1 MSRLPPRWAR
11 RLLVAPLVVLVC
23 IALLT
28 VSPVFL
34 VVAGLVDLFA
44 PGSWRTL
51 RMVAFGAFYVFMEIA
66 GLVVLFGLWLRFGF
80 GTRLHTDAARD
91 VHYRL
96 MTFYLKVVYRAV
108 SFLFGLRI
116 NIEERRAPQPGPIL
130 VFCRHAGPG
139 NSLMLIGTMM
149 IAFKR
154 RPRIVMLAKLQW
166 DPLFDSMFN
175 RLPNRFIE
183 HDRAKTDQ
191 YVAAIGELAEGLG
204 DQDAFV
210 LFPEGR
216 DFTQRL
222 RLRAIDFLKKKGF
235 DRHAERAESMLHV
248 LPPRHR
254 GPLAAITSA
263 PEADVAFVAHSVLEE
278 LGSFKEL
285 WRRIPLDDPID
296 AQYWRLPPA
305 EVPRTEEEVIE
316 WLYSW
321 WERIDE
327 WVEKHRLPE
336 TAAAAGHGAGDP

>member
-1 MSRLPPRWAR
+1 MSWLPPRWVR
-11 RLLVAPLVVLVC
+11 RLVLAPLVVLVC
-23 IALLT
+23 LALLA

-34 VVAGLVDLFA
+34 VAAALVDVAA

-51 RMVAFGAFYVFMEIA
+51 RMAAFGAFYVFMEIA
-66 GLVVLFGLWLRFGF
+66 GIVVLFALWVGFGF
-80 GTRLHTDAARD
+80 GTRLRTDRAQD

-96 MTFYLKVVYRAV
+96 MAFYLGVVYRAV
-108 SFLFGLRI
+108 AFLFGLRI
-116 NIEERRAPQPGPIL
+116 NIEQRRAPQPGPLL
-130 VFCRHAGPG
+130 VFSRHAGPG

-149 IAFKR
+149 IAYHR

-166 DPLFDSMFN
+166 DPLFDTMFN
-175 RLPNRFIE
+175 RLPNRFIRHE
-183 HDRAKTDQ
+183 RGKTDR
-191 YVAAIGELAEGLG
+191 YVAAIGELAKGLG

-216 DFTQRL
+216 DFTHRL
-222 RLRAIDFLKKKGF
+222 RTRAIEFLRKKGF
-235 DRHAERAESMLHV
+235 HRHAERAESMRHV

-278 LGSFKEL
+278 LGSFTEL

-296 AQYWRLPPA
+296 AQYWRLPPS
-305 EVPRTEEEVIE
+305 EVPRTEDEVIE

-327 WVEKHRLPE
+327 WVEAHRLE
-336 TAAAAGHGAGDP
+336 G